1 MRTWMFAPAFALLAM
16 SAQAAD
22 YTIDPEHTRV
32 TFEISHFGFS
42 TFRGQFSQ
50 ASGRVAYD
58 PAGKTGSVEVAFPVA
73 SASTLHEDLDKHL
86 QTADFF
92 DAASHPNV
100 TFRSRAM
107 NFEGEKLKSVDGDL
121 TMRGKTRPVRLTVT
135 AVNCGAHPIRKVPVC
150 GADAEV
156 KLKRSEFGV
165 SGYVPAIGDEVRLL
179 VSVEAHGK
187 AKAGGQQ

>member
-1 MRTWMFAPAFALLAM
+1 MRTWMFAPPLALLAM

-50 ASGRVAYD
+50 ATGRVAYD
-58 PAGKTGSVEVAFPVA
+58 PAAKTGSVEVSFPVA
-73 SASTLHEDLDKHL
+73 SASTEHEGLDKHL

-100 TFRSRAM
+100 TFRSKAM
-107 NFEGEKLKSVDGDL
+107 NFEGEKLKSVDGEL

-135 AVNCGAHPIRKVPVC
+135 AVSCGPHPIRKFPVC
-150 GADAEV
+150 GADAEA
-156 KLKRSEFGV
+156 KIKRSEFGV
-165 SGYVPAIGDEVRLL
+165 SGYLPSIGDEVLL
-179 VSVEAHGK
+179 RIDVEAHDK
-187 AKAGGQQ
+187 K